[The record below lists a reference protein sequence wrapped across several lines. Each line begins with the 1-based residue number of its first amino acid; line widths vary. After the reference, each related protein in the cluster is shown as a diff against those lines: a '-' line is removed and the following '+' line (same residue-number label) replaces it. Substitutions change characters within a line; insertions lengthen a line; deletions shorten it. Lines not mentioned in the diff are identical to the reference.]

1 VLGTLQKYR
10 EIIISVALFLIFDL
24 SVLVVSSITTGQLES
39 DAVAVNLAS
48 RQRELSQRIVK
59 TLLQIQ
65 IAQHAGHSIE
75 APQTELA
82 TTFKIFDET
91 IEGLRDGRL
100 VTGGDYKTVML
111 IPVATDSAKVYLE
124 RAFLIWNPFKEKLFR
139 VIAAKGTVPQEDLQD
154 AVEYASNNNLLLL
167 DLMNV
172 ITSEAEKQLSH
183 KSNTLRIIQ
192 ITGIIAA
199 LINFFILLFHFIR
212 KLRFQDVEIA
222 RYSKN
227 LEKMVDVR
235 TRELRIA
242 QEQLRA
248 TNISLEKAK
257 HELEILNSQ
266 LEQKVEERTAE
277 LRNAQAQLIQSEKM
291 AALGQMVAGLAHE
304 VNTPLAFVKTNLE
317 GMAEFQKDIFALIE
331 DVDRVC
337 ECLKQHDFKNLDHHL
352 VQLAMRQ
359 QRLQQANIVQ
369 DLHDMLRE
377 SLTGLDRIQEL
388 VINLKNFSR
397 LDEAEFKYADLHAG
411 LDSTLLIANNI
422 IKNKAKVIKEYAPK
436 LYAECYPAQLNQVFL
451 NLITNAVQA
460 IEHDHGE
467 IRIQTAVVDEYA
479 VIRISDNGQG
489 IPTEHLNRIF
499 EPFFTTKP
507 VGQGTGLGLSICYQ
521 IIEKH
526 SGIIQVESHVGVGT
540 TFTIKIPIRQRRN
553 GTVTESLQL
562 PTSNLQMVQV

>member
-1 VLGTLQKYR
+1 MLGNLQKYR
-10 EIIISVALFLIFDL
+10 EIIISVALFLILDL

-65 IAQHAGHSIE
+65 IAQNAEHSIE
-75 APQTELA
+75 GPQNELA

-91 IEGLRDGRL
+91 ILGLRDGRL

-111 IPVATDSAKVYLE
+111 NSVETDSAKVYLE

-139 VIAAKGTVPQEDLQD
+139 VIAAKGTVPKEDLQD
-154 AVEYASNNNLLLL
+154 AVEYASKNNLLLL
-167 DLMNV
+167 DLMNF
-172 ITSEAEKQLSH
+172 ITSEAEKKLSD
-183 KSNTLRIIQ
+183 KSNTLRTIQ

-212 KLRFQDVEIA
+212 KLRSQDAEIA
-222 RYSKN
+222 RYSEN
-227 LEKMVDVR
+227 LEKMVDIR
-235 TRELRIA
+235 TRELRTA

-248 TNISLEKAK
+248 TNISLERAK
-257 HELEILNSQ
+257 YELEILNSQ

-277 LRNAQAQLIQSEKM
+277 LKNTQTQLIQSEKM

-317 GMAEFQKDIFALIE
+317 GMSEFQKEIFALIDE
-331 DVDRVC
+331 TDKLC
-337 ECLKQHDFKNLDHHL
+337 ESLKNDDMENLDRHL
-352 VQLAMRQ
+352 IQLAELQ
-359 QRLQQANIVQ
+359 QRLKQANTVQ
-369 DLHDMLRE
+369 DISDMLCE
-377 SLTGLDRIQEL
+377 SLTGMDRIQEL
-388 VINLKNFSR
+388 VMNLKNFSR
-397 LDEAEFKYADLHAG
+397 LDEAEYKHADIHAG
-411 LDSTLLIANNI
+411 IDSTLLIANNI
-422 IKNKAKVIKEYAPK
+422 IKNKARVVKEYAPK

-451 NLITNAVQA
+451 NLITNAAQA
-460 IEHDHGE
+460 IERDDGE
-467 IRIQTAVVDEYA
+467 IKITTSVEDGYA
-479 VIRISDNGQG
+479 VIRVADNGKG
-489 IPTEHLNRIF
+489 IPKEHLNRIF

-526 SGIIQVESHVGVGT
+526 SGMMQVESQVGVGT
-540 TFTIKIPIRQRRN
+540 TFTIKIPIKQKRD
-553 GTVTESLQL
+553 GAAATESIRSR
-562 PTSNLQMVQV
+562 TSNLQMA